1 MSKKHKKVCRPL
13 NYFEHS
19 LVFVSAV
26 TRCDSLSVV
35 ASIVGI
41 PASIA
46 SSAVGIKV
54 CAITE
59 GIKKHK

>member
-26 TRCDSLSVV
+26 TRCDSLSAV

-41 PASIA
+41 PARNKSL
-46 SSAVGIKV
+46 
-54 CAITE
+54 CNNRRNF
-59 GIKKHK
+59 KK